1 MRIGVLG
8 MGLGGATAAVKLSRS
23 GHDVI
28 VFEQAPEIKEV
39 GAGIASWPNSVR
51 LLRKLGISEQLAAIG
66 AVRRQRE
73 VLDQHG
79 NRIGDFTGES
89 SDGTP
94 AYFFHRAELLS
105 AIAALV
111 PPDAVRLGRRGTA
124 VEETPTSVQLRFS
137 DGSAEEVDLLVA
149 ADGIRSVAQGAVVP
163 PAPPVYSNLVA
174 YRGLVPAD
182 VSDSPILGRGGV
194 WTNREKYFLAF
205 PVSAGRQINFVGV
218 TPTYGSPDESWF
230 AQADKQD
237 LRHEFSDWD
246 PVVMSVI
253 DRVTDTFRWGLYF
266 RAPLPRM
273 VSSRVALLGDA
284 AHPMLI
290 HAGQGAGQAIEDA
303 FALAVLLE
311 GATQADVP
319 ARLQDYEQLRLPR
332 ATQVQLATRRNAQF
346 LHRAFP
352 VVDGEERPAGL
363 FDASWISDYD
373 AELEAQKALSGGAPG
388 TR

>member
-8 MGLGGATAAVKLSRS
+8 LGLGGATAAATLSRR
-23 GHDVI
+23 GHEVV

-51 LLRKLGISEQLAAIG
+51 LLRRLGISDRLAEIG

-79 NRIGDFTGES
+79 NWIGDFAGES

-105 AIAALV
+105 TISGLV
-111 PPDAVRLGRRGTA
+111 PSDSVRLGRRCEA
-124 VEETPTSVQLRFS
+124 VEESPTSVRLRFS
-137 DGSAEEVDLLVA
+137 SGPDEEVDLLVG

-174 YRGLVPAD
+174 YRGLVPAED
-182 VSDSPILGRGGV
+182 TDSPILGRGGV

-218 TPTYGSPDESWF
+218 TPTDGLPDESWF
-230 AQADKQD
+230 AEADKDD
-237 LRHEFSDWD
+237 LRREFLDWD
-246 PVVMSVI
+246 PVIMSVI
-253 DRVTDTFRWGLYF
+253 DRVAGTFRWGLYF
-266 RAPLPRM
+266 RSPLPRM
-273 VSSRVALLGDA
+273 VSNRIALLGDA

-311 GATQADVP
+311 GAKPEDVP
-319 ARLQDYEQLRLPR
+319 DRLQEYERLRLPR
-332 ATQVQLATRRNAQF
+332 ATQVQLASRRNAQF
-346 LHRAFP
+346 LHHAFP
-352 VVDGEERPAGL
+352 LADGEQRPTGL
-363 FDASWISDYD
+363 FDPSWISEYD
-373 AELEAQKALSGGAPG
+373 AEQEALRVDSKL
-388 TR
+388 